1 MSPCR
6 VPVVSPYGPEDR
18 LSHPSRETQWGLQ
31 SSARPL
37 PRFVLLASGLG
48 LGSGSGESLLGTQLL
63 VDAVTGQLGAEG
75 QQSCAALISRVLLA
89 GNLLSQST
97 QSRDSLHKVW

>member
-1 MSPCR
+1 MSPCD
-6 VPVVSPYGPEDR
+6 VPGVSPHGPRDHS
-18 LSHPSRETQWGLQ
+18 SHPSGGTQWGLQ
-31 SSARPL
+31 PSAHPP